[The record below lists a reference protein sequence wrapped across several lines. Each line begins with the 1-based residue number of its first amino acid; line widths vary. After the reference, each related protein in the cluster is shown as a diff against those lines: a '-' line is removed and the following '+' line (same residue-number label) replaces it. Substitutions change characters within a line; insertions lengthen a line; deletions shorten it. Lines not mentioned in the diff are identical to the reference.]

1 MLKFLLI
8 PLLIVGMFVSF
19 AAALMA
25 MLFFTKTIESPQ
37 ELEDIVLGKVDS
49 TRLSDDFVDPE
60 DKLGRLYAFANEYRS
75 LYEKGRERNEVL
87 LDSLVT
93 EKSKLRAKED
103 SLHLEAIRLGQK
115 VSDERLRALTSGVE
129 ELATFYNKMKP
140 APAAEILQNGTLGDT
155 TVAMIMRKLA
165 PKHMAKIM
173 ANMNAN
179 YAAVVSKLIQEIPA
193 VQVSATSP

>member
-37 ELEDIVLGKVDS
+37 ELEDILLGKVDS

-75 LYEKGRERNEVL
+75 LYEKERERNEEL

-155 TVAMIMRKLA
+155 TVAMIMRKLT

-179 YAAVVSKLIQEIPA
+179 YAAAVSKLIQEIPA
-193 VQVSATSP
+193 VQVSPTSP